1 MNFAIRIRRRSTLV
15 LAASL
20 ALLGVLFVNAEAQ
33 TSKKRHPVKKKP
45 PVRVLVPTQQTEPVI
60 VSRASDFPGETQTA
74 PVQSDDPDAAVD
86 ETDRD
91 RQLSDLS
98 DRIRSLESGMK
109 NGYDEKQKRL
119 LLNLDILTKAEQRSE
134 SLRKQR
140 FDLIDRESQIQTK
153 LDQIEN
159 DIRPEAIERSVA
171 LMGTLR
177 PEELRDSRRKY
188 LESERKNLQAL
199 LAEIQ
204 ATRSTLEQ
212 SVVRS
217 DALVEKLRTK
227 LEGDIDKALDADK
240 PN

>member
-1 MNFAIRIRRRSTLV
+1 MRPRSNLAVRITKAA
-15 LAASL
+15 LAVT
-20 ALLGVLFVNAEAQ
+20 G
-33 TSKKRHPVKKKP
+33 
-45 PVRVLVPTQQTEPVI
+45 
-60 VSRASDFPGETQTA
+60 
-74 PVQSDDPDAAVD
+74 

-91 RQLSDLS
+91 RALSDLS
-98 DRIRSLESGMK
+98 ERIRSLESGMK

-140 FDLIDRESQIQTK
+140 FDLIDRESQIRTK

-177 PEELRDSRRKY
+177 PEEIRDSRRKY
-188 LESERKNLQAL
+188 LEAERKNQQAL
-199 LAEIQ
+199 LTEIQ
-204 ATRSTLEQ
+204 ATRAALEQ
-212 SVVRS
+212 SVLRS
-217 DALVEKLRTK
+217 DTLVEKLRTK
-227 LEGDIDKALDADK
+227 LEADIDKALDADK

>member
-1 MNFAIRIRRRSTLV
+1 
-15 LAASL
+15 
-20 ALLGVLFVNAEAQ
+20 
-33 TSKKRHPVKKKP
+33 
-45 PVRVLVPTQQTEPVI
+45 
-60 VSRASDFPGETQTA
+60 VSRASDFPGETQTV
-74 PVQSDDPDAAVD
+74 PVQADDPDAAVGSD

-91 RQLSDLS
+91 RQLSNLS

-204 ATRSTLEQ
+204 ATRSALEQ